1 MDLQTKL
8 QCSSRE
14 KKNALAR
21 KQVYRRD
28 KIRSKIPEESLMPA
42 AKETISTEL
51 LKQCGMTKLYTTF
64 KNLNIQTEFSLQKNA
79 RLNISVANTALF
91 FHFCEESH
99 VKVLEVS
106 EDKKEILLNIKIFD
120 FSDPGEVLH
129 NSLLVICYPQFLVIH
144 TRKIPESVSTLDAF
158 HKHSLPRIV
167 YENVA
172 EFTRVKLDDD
182 WQYYFR
188 RPLKKGDPR
197 YEHSEIINGQR
208 VVYKHVDD
216 VWFEN
221 YPDQRNVYTWF
232 QTVLEK

>member
-42 AKETISTEL
+42 AKETIPTEL
-51 LKQCGMTKLYTTF
+51 LKRCGMTKLYTTF

-79 RLNISVANTALF
+79 GLGIWVANTTLAF
-91 FHFCEESH
+91 YFCEESH

-120 FSDPGEVLH
+120 FSDRVSYFTTVCWSFAIH
-129 NSLLVICYPQFLVIH
+129 NF
-144 TRKIPESVSTLDAF
+144 
-158 HKHSLPRIV
+158 
-167 YENVA
+167 
-172 EFTRVKLDDD
+172 
-182 WQYYFR
+182 
-188 RPLKKGDPR
+188 
-197 YEHSEIINGQR
+197 
-208 VVYKHVDD
+208 
-216 VWFEN
+216 
-221 YPDQRNVYTWF
+221 
-232 QTVLEK
+232 